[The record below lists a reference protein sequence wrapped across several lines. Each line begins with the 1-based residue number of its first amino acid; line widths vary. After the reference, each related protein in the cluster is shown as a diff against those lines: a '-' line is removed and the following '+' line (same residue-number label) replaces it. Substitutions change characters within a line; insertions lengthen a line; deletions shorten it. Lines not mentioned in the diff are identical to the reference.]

1 MIAHLKGNV
10 LSCSGQEVVVSVAGV
25 GYAVTCTAECLS
37 KVAPKKTAEIIVH
50 TDVQERSIRL
60 FGFSDQLEK
69 QVFNLLTSVSGIG
82 AQSAVDILSRVDKMQ
97 LLKLIASLDS
107 AGLRKVK
114 GVGPKTA
121 DRLIVELKDKV
132 AELVAAGRMIV
143 PSAQN
148 TQMDEA
154 LQAMVALG
162 FSQSKAL
169 NALEKVSKE
178 FSKDGDPGE
187 MVRSALAYM

>member
-1 MIAHLKGNV
+1 M
-10 LSCSGQEVVVSVAGV
+10 
-25 GYAVTCTAECLS
+25 
-37 KVAPKKTAEIIVH
+37 
-50 TDVQERSIRL
+50 
-60 FGFSDQLEK
+60 
-69 QVFNLLTSVSGIG
+69 
-82 AQSAVDILSRVDKMQ
+82 
-97 LLKLIASLDS
+97 
-107 AGLRKVK
+107 
-114 GVGPKTA
+114 
-121 DRLIVELKDKV
+121 

-178 FSKDGDPGE
+178 FSKDSDPGE